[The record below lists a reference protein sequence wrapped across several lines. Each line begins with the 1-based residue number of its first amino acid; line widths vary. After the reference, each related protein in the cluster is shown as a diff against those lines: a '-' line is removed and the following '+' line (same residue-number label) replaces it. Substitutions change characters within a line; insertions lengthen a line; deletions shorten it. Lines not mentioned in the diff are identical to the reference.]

1 MNTGNNFPEVFA
13 LDEQGQFLVYRNS
26 YLAGRFWEEN
36 KKQNL
41 KEISFSIIFLSLR
54 AKYEFQHIEIGIFED
69 YWRPLPAFQ
78 VVKPVLT

>member
-1 MNTGNNFPEVFA
+1 M
-13 LDEQGQFLVYRNS
+13 
-26 YLAGRFWEEN
+26 AGSFREEN

-69 YWRPLPAFQ
+69 Y
-78 VVKPVLT
+78 